1 MKSFAIALA
10 ASAHTADA
18 FPFMRILTHLGWKEN
33 IFQCKF
39 PKAFR
44 DFNVAGLEGQWH
56 QVATNWGESTYACLT
71 YNFIL
76 DDDKSDNFWLNV
88 NWTKIRSPV
97 LPQER
102 GQYAAKYSLRAYETG
117 KLGEKDFLE
126 MFKPWM
132 QLPIYSW
139 VLATDYETYLV
150 EYSCQQAYL
159 DFVTIDYVSIYTRDP
174 AAYASIEDSLKQQ
187 IKAKLPRVNTDKIV
201 ATGTGVCEIEKWWG
215 FLPYTGII

>member
-1 MKSFAIALA
+1 MKSIVIALA
-10 ASAHTADA
+10 ASGQVAEA
-18 FPFMRILTHLGWKEN
+18 FPFMRLLTHLGWKDN

-76 DDDKSDNFWLNV
+76 DNDKSDDFWLNV

-102 GQYAAKYSLRAYETG
+102 GQYAAKYSLKAYNTG

-132 QLPIYSW
+132 QLPTYSW
-139 VLATDYETYLV
+139 VLATDYETYLI
-150 EYSCQQAYL
+150 EYSCQ
-159 DFVTIDYVSIYTRDP
+159 
-174 AAYASIEDSLKQQ
+174 
-187 IKAKLPRVNTDKIV
+187 
-201 ATGTGVCEIEKWWG
+201 
-215 FLPYTGII
+215 